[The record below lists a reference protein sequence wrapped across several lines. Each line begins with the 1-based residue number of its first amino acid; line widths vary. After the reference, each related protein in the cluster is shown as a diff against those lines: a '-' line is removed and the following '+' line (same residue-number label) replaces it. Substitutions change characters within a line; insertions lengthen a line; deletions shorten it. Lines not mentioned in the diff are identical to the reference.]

1 MLFSWQIEF
10 CTTLLLNKTDLLS
23 ESQVE
28 EVRAGL
34 RNIQQEA
41 EIIATV
47 HGNVELDYILERED

>member
-1 MLFSWQIEF
+1 
-10 CTTLLLNKTDLLS
+10 LS